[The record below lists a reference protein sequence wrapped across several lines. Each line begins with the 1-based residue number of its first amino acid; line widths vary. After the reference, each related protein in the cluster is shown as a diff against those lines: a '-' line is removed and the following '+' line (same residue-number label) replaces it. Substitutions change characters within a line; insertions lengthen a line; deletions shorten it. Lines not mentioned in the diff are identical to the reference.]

1 MKITHLSMS
10 AFKGIS
16 TTVPEQIAPVTV
28 FTGDNETGKTARLK
42 AIMIGLLG
50 HDPELGVQPGSTALH
65 GGKNGL
71 SVGLTF
77 DNGTTNQRAYLR
89 KGAKV
94 TLNETAAITV
104 PVVMLNAASYFD
116 LGAKDRMRTVFAL
129 GGASPED
136 LLAKCK
142 DRVSKIQM
150 VPHGEVE
157 SSHLRSLSAFIDT
170 TWTASVDKPGNEK
183 LPIVIRALRD
193 KINLLRASKDAKSAL
208 SAERSQADNITTNP
222 TPEIKEVDAT
232 ILRLQGSIS
241 QLKAKRE
248 AWEASVRK
256 RTELESLIAGF
267 TPANDEE
274 LAALRNERDE
284 LQATV
289 EGFTSVSHA
298 EAAAL
303 KAAKADVTRIRSEW
317 GLAQVKLD
325 SAKAETCPES
335 CPTCGSSSD
344 GWATRKAEH
353 AAGLVT
359 KLAMLQA
366 DCERIHAAYT
376 DAGQLVAKH
385 TEALQRETTRDEEHR
400 IRLARLNKVRGELQS
415 IEQKAS
421 SVAQAKSTLESIQ
434 AAEFSEQ
441 DINDLE
447 SFTNQMVEANAR
459 KVAVMAKLQA
469 WNRYQS
475 DRAASAKLIEECEGL
490 DAEIKVVKEVVA
502 TVEAVQESEV
512 ECIFKNL
519 MAHANRFADGIL
531 RAPIEFRSGEVGIQI
546 GDQFVSDTLCGKER
560 QIVQLAMSAAL
571 AATSKFKLLMVDEFS
586 VFSAETQRVLL
597 ERIVS
602 LVNEGVIDQFIAG
615 GTSCVPVDGVKII
628 ECRRP
633 E

>member
-1 MKITHLSMS
+1 MS

-50 HDPELGVQPGSTALH
+50 HDPELGIQPGSTALH

-77 DNGTTNQRAYLR
+77 DNGTTNQRVFTR

-104 PVVMLNAASYFD
+104 PVVMLNADSYFD
-116 LGAKDRMRTVFAL
+116 LGSKDRMRTVFAL

-157 SSHLRSLSAFIDT
+157 SSHLRTLSAFIDT

-193 KINLLRASKDAKSAL
+193 KINLLRSTKDAKSAL
-208 SAERSQADNITTNP
+208 SSERSEADNITTNP
-222 TPEIKEVDAT
+222 TQEIKEVDAT

-241 QLKAKRE
+241 QLKAKLD
-248 AWEASVRK
+248 AWQASVKK
-256 RTELESLIAGF
+256 RTELEALIAGF

-274 LAALRNERDE
+274 LASLRKERDE

-289 EGFTSVSHA
+289 EGFTSLAHA
-298 EAAAL
+298 EATAL
-303 KAAKADVTRIRSEW
+303 KAAKADVTKLRSEW
-317 GLAQVKLD
+317 GLAHAELE
-325 SAKAETCPES
+325 SAKAQTCPES
-335 CPTCGSSSD
+335 CPVCGSSAD
-344 GWATRKAEH
+344 GWAARKSEH
-353 AAGLVT
+353 AAGLV
-359 KLAMLQA
+359 KQLAILKGN
-366 DCERIHAAYT
+366 CERIQAAYT
-376 DAGQLVAKH
+376 TAGELVAKH

-400 IRLARLNKVRGELQS
+400 IRLARLNKVRGELQA
-415 IEQKAS
+415 IEQKAA
-421 SVAQAKSTLESIQ
+421 SVAQAKSTLESVRE
-434 AAEFSEQ
+434 AEFAET
-441 DINDLE
+441 DIHTLE
-447 SFTNQMVEANAR
+447 MFTNQMVEANA
-459 KVAVMAKLQA
+459 KKTVVMAKLQA
-469 WNRYQS
+469 WNRYQA
-475 DRAASAKLIEECEGL
+475 DRAASAGLIEECEGL

-502 TVEAVQESEV
+502 TIESVQESEV

-519 MAHANRFADGIL
+519 MAHANRFTAGIL
-531 RAPIEFRSGEVGIQI
+531 RAPIEFRNGEVGIQI
-546 GDQFVSDTLCGKER
+546 GEQFVSDTLCGKER

-571 AATSKFKLLMVDEFS
+571 AASSSFKLLMVDEFS
-586 VFSAETQRVLL
+586 VFSAETQKVLL

-628 ECRRP
+628 GCRRP